1 MGDLARR
8 MTAVAS
14 DLMTSE
20 PVLVL
25 TGPRAVGKSTLLRH
39 LAHLH
44 NTTIIDLDAAATLAA
59 ARDDPAW
66 ITQGPA
72 PVLIDEFQRAPELLQ
87 AIKAELNT
95 DLRPGRFVLTGS
107 TTYDS
112 LPRTSQSLTGR
123 AHIGTLWPLSQG
135 EIDGSREQFL
145 ERMLADPLSILD
157 LGGSD
162 RTRADYVNRIVRG
175 GYPLALARDDE
186 ADRRRWFSSHLRLVL
201 QRDVLDVSRI
211 HQQQELP
218 RLLTRLASQL
228 GSTVNMT
235 AAAQSLG
242 IAQRTAESYAALLDA
257 VHITYRLPA
266 WSRLVGPTVAKK
278 PKVHLYDSGL
288 ASHVLRATSDKLLS
302 PDASTGTEI
311 GGLLETFVV
320 SEIHKQASWVNDL
333 VTLGH
338 WRTHDGAEVDLVI
351 ERHDG
356 GVIGVEVKA
365 GSIVRADDGRHLKA
379 LADKVGR
386 DWVGGVVLH
395 LGAHSWAIDRQR
407 RIVAAPVDRLWTA

>member
-1 MGDLARR
+1 IHH
-8 MTAVAS
+8 
-14 DLMTSE
+14 TS
-20 PVLVL
+20 V
-25 TGPRAVGKSTLLRH
+25 
-39 LAHLH
+39 
-44 NTTIIDLDAAATLAA
+44 IDLDAAPTLSA
-59 ARDDPAW
+59 ARADPGW
-66 ITQGPA
+66 ITNGPG

-123 AHIGTLWPLSQG
+123 AHIGIIWPLSQG
-135 EIDGSREQFL
+135 EIDGTREQFV
-145 ERMLADPLSILD
+145 ERVLADPLSLLD
-157 LGGSD
+157 LGGSN
-162 RTRADYVNRIVRG
+162 RPRVDYVHRIVRG
-175 GYPLALARDDE
+175 GYPLAVARENE
-186 ADRRRWFSSHLRLVL
+186 ADRSRWFTSHLRLVL

-218 RLLTRLASQL
+218 RLLARLASQL
-228 GSTVNMT
+228 GSTVNVT

-242 IAQRTAESYAALLDA
+242 IAPRTAESYAALLEA

-288 ASHVLRATSDKLLS
+288 ASHVLRATNDKLLA
-302 PDASTGTEI
+302 PDASTATGL
-311 GGLLETFVV
+311 GGLLEMFVV
-320 SEIHKQASWVNDL
+320 SEIHKQASWSNGVA
-333 VTLGH
+333 TLGH

-351 ERHDG
+351 ESHGG
-356 GVIGVEVKA
+356 GVVGVEIKA
-365 GSIVRADDGRHLKA
+365 GSTVRTEDGRHLRA

-395 LGAHSWAIDRQR
+395 LGVQSWAIDRR
-407 RIVAAPVDRLWTA
+407 HRLIAAPVDRLWTA